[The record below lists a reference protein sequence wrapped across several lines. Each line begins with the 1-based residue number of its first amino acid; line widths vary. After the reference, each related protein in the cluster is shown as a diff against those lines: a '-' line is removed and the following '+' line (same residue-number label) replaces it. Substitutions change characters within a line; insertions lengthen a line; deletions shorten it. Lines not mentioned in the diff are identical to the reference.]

1 MLIETSSNTPVNY
14 YFRKVDIN
22 EIKANRYNK
31 HNGWDF
37 NWAELLEEEFEIFS
51 LITDKH
57 FNPPAQGLIALKS
70 HRYPSGD
77 GYVNVQNIS
86 SAPNNKA
93 RIKGKRTIHRTYRGV
108 GKCLV
113 AFACQYSIE
122 IGLKG
127 FVDLESKTVTREF
140 YRNLGAKNIFGDHYA
155 FDDQVAMALSAVYF
169 KGGILWR

>member
-1 MLIETSSNTPVNY
+1 MLIETSSNKKVEY
-14 YFRKVDIN
+14 YFRKVDIK
-22 EIKANRYNK
+22 EIKANKYNK
-31 HNGWDF
+31 RNGWDF
-37 NWAELLEEEFEIFS
+37 NWAELLEEGFEIYS
-51 LITDKH
+51 LITEKH

-70 HRYPSGD
+70 YRYPSGD

-86 SAPNNKA
+86 SSPSNKA
-93 RIKGKRTIHRTYRGV
+93 QIKGIATFNRTYKGV

-140 YRNLGAKNIFGDHYA
+140 YRDLGAKNIFGDHYA
-155 FDDQVAMALSAVYF
+155 FDDQVAMALSATYF
-169 KGGILWR
+169 KGGIIWR